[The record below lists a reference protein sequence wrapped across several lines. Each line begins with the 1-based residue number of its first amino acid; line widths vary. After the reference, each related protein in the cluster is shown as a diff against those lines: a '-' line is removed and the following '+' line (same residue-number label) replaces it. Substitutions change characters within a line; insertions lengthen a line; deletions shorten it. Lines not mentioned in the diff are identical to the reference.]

1 MRGVCDHGCR
11 AVRRFIPI
19 ERGNSRFHRV
29 RQLFSVLEYLPAFE
43 QLVFFSGL
51 QLGAFNFIDLEFQR
65 FDQTQLFR
73 FVHGQAADLLLHD
86 ADLVVRLPVIR
97 QQRFVMGIQVE
108 IADMRRLIEQLL
120 GIVLAMDLDEL
131 DAELPKRGDCDGLAA
146 DAAAVFPSA
155 KISREM
161 PSSGSYGIWFSANHG
176 SSGTPEKIAL
186 TNAFCA
192 PVRIISRE
200 ARSPKWQRSRL

>member
-1 MRGVCDHGCR
+1 M
-11 AVRRFIPI
+11 
-19 ERGNSRFHRV
+19 
-29 RQLFSVLEYLPAFE
+29 FE

-51 QLGAFNFIDLEFQR
+51 QLGAFKFIDLEFQR

-146 DAAAVFPSA
+146 DAAAVFSVGEDLP
-155 KISREM
+155 
-161 PSSGSYGIWFSANHG
+161 
-176 SSGTPEKIAL
+176 
-186 TNAFCA
+186 
-192 PVRIISRE
+192 
-200 ARSPKWQRSRL
+200 